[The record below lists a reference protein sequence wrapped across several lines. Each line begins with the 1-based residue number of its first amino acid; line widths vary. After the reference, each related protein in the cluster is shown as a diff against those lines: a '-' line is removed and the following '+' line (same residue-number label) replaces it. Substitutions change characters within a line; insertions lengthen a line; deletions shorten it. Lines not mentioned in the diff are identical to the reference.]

1 MLRGFISSKENGN
14 REQNTITIIIAII
27 TVYHIYHYNP
37 YNEIYTVLQ
46 NNDYLRFIN
55 SLSSESFQN
64 KFM

>member
-1 MLRGFISSKENGN
+1 M
-14 REQNTITIIIAII
+14 
-27 TVYHIYHYNP
+27 YNP

-64 KFM
+64 RFMKISYKVRKFESQRIDI